1 MNPSIPKNR
10 LLSLIARYSLMVVL
24 ALGFASPILFML
36 VSSFK
41 PYGQLLRDTASVRA
55 ILPVGA
61 LSFENYRELFAF
73 IPVGRFLFNSIFV
86 TAVTVAAGLLVNSLA
101 GFALARLRWK
111 GRRYVLAV
119 ILALIIIPFETVAI
133 PLLLLVNNLPWLS
146 FEGFTVGWFNSYHVQ
161 IVPFIANALGI
172 FLFVQFFKELPNE
185 FFDAARIDGANW
197 WQVFRW
203 IVVPL
208 SGPVYSTAAILQ
220 LLAMWNQYLWPSLVI
235 QTDTYRPV
243 MVGFGYVYGFSG
255 VSMAYL
261 VIATLPPLLLF
272 FLFQKNFIKSL
283 GATHY
288 AA

>member
-1 MNPSIPKNR
+1 MPKSRNVPAV
-10 LLSLIARYSLMVVL
+10 IARYSLLITL
-24 ALGFASPILFML
+24 AFVFALPLLFML

-41 PYGQLLRDTASVRA
+41 PYGQLLRDTASFRA

-61 LSFENYRELFAF
+61 LNFENYRELFAF

-86 TAVTVAAGLLVNSLA
+86 TGVTVGAGLLVNSLA

-111 GRRYVLAV
+111 GRRFVMAV
-119 ILALIIIPFETVAI
+119 ILALIIIPFETVAV
-133 PLLLLVNNLPWLS
+133 PLVLLVNNLPWLS
-146 FEGFTVGWFNSYHVQ
+146 LDGVTVGWFNSYRVQ
-161 IVPFIANALGI
+161 IVPFMANALAI
-172 FLFVQFFKELPNE
+172 FLFVQFFKELPKE
-185 FFDAARIDGANW
+185 FFDAARIDGASW
-197 WQVFRW
+197 LQVFRW

-220 LLAMWNQYLWPSLVI
+220 LLAMWNQYLWPALVI
-235 QTDTYRPV
+235 QTDSYRPI

-272 FLFQKNFIKSL
+272 ILFQKNFLKSI

-288 AA
+288 SA

>member
-1 MNPSIPKNR
+1 
-10 LLSLIARYSLMVVL
+10 
-24 ALGFASPILFML
+24 
-36 VSSFK
+36 
-41 PYGQLLRDTASVRA
+41 
-55 ILPVGA
+55 PVGA

-86 TAVTVAAGLLVNSLA
+86 TGVTVGAGLLVNSLA

-111 GRRYVLAV
+111 GRRFVMAD
-119 ILALIIIPFETVAI
+119 ILALIIIPFETVAV
-133 PLLLLVNNLPWLS
+133 PLVLLVNNLPWLS
-146 FEGFTVGWFNSYHVQ
+146 LDGVTVGWFNSYRVQ
-161 IVPFIANALGI
+161 IVPFMANALAI
-172 FLFVQFFKELPNE
+172 FLFVQFFKELPKE
-185 FFDAARIDGANW
+185 FFDAARIDGASW
-197 WQVFRW
+197 LQVFRW

-220 LLAMWNQYLWPSLVI
+220 LLAMWNQYLWPALVI
-235 QTDTYRPV
+235 QTDSYRPI

-272 FLFQKNFIKSL
+272 ILFQKNFLKSI

-288 AA
+288 SA

>member
-1 MNPSIPKNR
+1 MPKSRNFHV
-10 LLSLIARYSLMVVL
+10 LIARYGLMVIL
-24 ALGFASPILFML
+24 AMVFAIPLLFML

-41 PYGQLLRDTASVRA
+41 PYGQLLRDTASFRA

-61 LSFENYRELFAF
+61 LTFENYRDLFAF

-86 TAVTVAAGLLVNSLA
+86 TGVTVMGGLLVNSLA

-111 GRRYVLAV
+111 GRWLVMAV
-119 ILALIIIPFETVAI
+119 IFALIIIPFETIAI

-146 FEGFTVGWFNSYHVQ
+146 LDGVTVGWFNSYRVQ
-161 IVPFIANALGI
+161 IVPFMANALAI
-172 FLFVQFFKELPNE
+172 FLFVQFFKGLPNE
-185 FFDAARIDGANW
+185 FFDAARLDGASW
-197 WQVFRW
+197 LQVFRW

-220 LLAMWNQYLWPSLVI
+220 LLAMWNQYLWPALVI
-235 QTDTYRPV
+235 QTDTYRPI

-261 VIATLPPLLLF
+261 VIATLPPLILF
-272 FLFQKNFIKSL
+272 ILFQKNFIKSI
-283 GATHY
+283 GAMHY
-288 AA
+288 SA